1 MNCARALVL
10 LVMGFGVAALPVGAQ
25 RLNVDPAHPYSPA
38 EQKQSEKLYQNSLKQ
53 QHKAQKKNQKAQQ
66 KAYNK
71 QQKQMKKDNAARQQQ
86 IDRANHH

>member
-38 EQKQSEKLYQNSLKQ
+38 EQKQSEKSYQNSLKQ
-53 QHKAQKKNQKAQQ
+53 QQKAQKKNQKARQ